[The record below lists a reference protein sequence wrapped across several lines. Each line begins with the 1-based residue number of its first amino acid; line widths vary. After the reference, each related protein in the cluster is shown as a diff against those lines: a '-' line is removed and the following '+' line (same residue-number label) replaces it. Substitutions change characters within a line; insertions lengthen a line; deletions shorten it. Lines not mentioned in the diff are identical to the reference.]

1 MFDALPVFDILIRT
15 GSENLMVFDLSD
27 FPDKDCF
34 VNAVR
39 SLTRDFMEEQ
49 GVHG

>member
-1 MFDALPVFDILIRT
+1 MFDALPVFDILIKT
-15 GSENLMVFDLSD
+15 GSEDLVVFDLTD

-39 SLTRDFMEEQ
+39 SLTLDLMKEQ
-49 GVHG
+49 GAHG